1 MVISF
6 LSAKA
11 GEEFPEDQRYCI
23 QGPVSSQSIFQA
35 LDASFLERPTDTG
48 LLSNNSL

>member
-6 LSAKA
+6 ASAKA
-11 GEEFPEDQRYCI
+11 GEGFPEDQHYCI

-35 LDASFLERPTDTG
+35 TDASFLERPTDTG
-48 LLSNNSL
+48 L